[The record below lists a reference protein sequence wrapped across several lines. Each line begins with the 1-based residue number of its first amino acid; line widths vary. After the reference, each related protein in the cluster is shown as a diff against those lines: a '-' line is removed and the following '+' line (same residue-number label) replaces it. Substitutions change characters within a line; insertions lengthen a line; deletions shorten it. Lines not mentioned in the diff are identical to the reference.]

1 MSAST
6 SPFVTD
12 RPVTGDDLCGREP
25 LLETMLDAPAEGA
38 PAAVVGE
45 PGSGFTSLARE
56 LARRWSERGRTAV
69 LVDAT
74 LSLAAD
80 ELAELVERGRRAATA
95 QGDGRSPVLLLDG
108 LGRLGD
114 PPELAGL
121 LEEWPADAPVVLLG
135 PGAAE
140 AARTPEGDGLE
151 VLTLGRIPFRAW
163 LPFVLERFLHTERWI
178 GDEHVASCVDRA
190 DGHPRHTPR
199 LLAEVWRRSARDR
212 VDERV
217 VEAAWSSLL
226 GRSAS
231 GFLELLAGLTENQ
244 RRVLHGLALEDGG
257 EDPIRPYSSA
267 FLERHGLPS
276 PSSVQRSVQSLADRR
291 LVTDDADGP
300 RVRDP
305 VLAAWL
311 DRALEDRVHLL

>member
-12 RPVTGDDLCGREP
+12 RPVTGDDLCGRQP
-25 LLETMLDAPAEGA
+25 LLEAVMEAPAEGT
-38 PAAVVGE
+38 PTAVVGE

-74 LSLAAD
+74 LSLSAD
-80 ELAELVERGRRAATA
+80 EVGELIERARRAATA
-95 QGDGRSPVLLLDG
+95 QGEDRSPVLLLDG
-108 LGRLGD
+108 LGRLGE

-121 LEEWPADAPVVLLG
+121 LAEWSADAAVVLLG

-140 AARTPEGDGLE
+140 VGRSLGGDGLE
-151 VLTLGRIPFRAW
+151 VPTLDRIPFRAW
-163 LPFVLERFLHTERWI
+163 LPFVLERFLHTDRWI
-178 GDEHVASCVDRA
+178 GDEHVAACVDRT

-199 LLAEVWRRSARDR
+199 LLAEVWLRSAHDR

-217 VEAAWSSLL
+217 LEAAWGSLL

-244 RRVLHGLALEDGG
+244 RRVLHGLALEAGG
-257 EDPIRPYSSA
+257 EGPIRPYSSA

-291 LVTDDADGP
+291 LVADDTDGP

-311 DRALEDRVHLL
+311 DRGLEDRVLVL